1 MITRHP
7 HHPSIVWAPG
17 ARALIASSILAR
29 LPLAMFGIAL
39 LVHVQR
45 LTGSF
50 GVAGLVSGAYAL
62 SYAISAPQLG
72 RLVDRHGQTR
82 VLLAG
87 SALAALAL
95 VTCGLLPDSAPPAVR
110 VGLGAIT
117 GLASPPLA
125 ACVRT
130 LLPVVISESDCLPAV
145 FAFESTVLELTFVAG
160 PPLALALGTPWSTG

>member
-1 MITRHP
+1 MATTTHKRSS
-7 HHPSIVWAPG
+7 SILSPPG
-17 ARALIASSILAR
+17 VPALLASSILAR

-62 SYAISAPQLG
+62 SNAISAPQLG

-87 SALAALAL
+87 GALTALAL
-95 VTCGLLPDSAPPAVR
+95 VTCGLLPDSAPPAV
-110 VGLGAIT
+110 
-117 GLASPPLA
+117 P
-125 ACVRT
+125 
-130 LLPVVISESDCLPAV
+130 
-145 FAFESTVLELTFVAG
+145 
-160 PPLALALGTPWSTG
+160 